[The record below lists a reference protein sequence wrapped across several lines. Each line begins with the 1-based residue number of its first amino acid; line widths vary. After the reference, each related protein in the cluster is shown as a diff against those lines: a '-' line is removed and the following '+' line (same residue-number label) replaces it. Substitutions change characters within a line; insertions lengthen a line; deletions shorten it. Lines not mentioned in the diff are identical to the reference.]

1 MTDAASLVC
10 REGLSLP
17 SSIRMKQYIRSENNI
32 DLIFCFHPP
41 EESTYPRGM
50 TGRCCI
56 QVDREAGHEGVGPE
70 EADPE
75 VVALLVAV
83 EM

>member
-1 MTDAASLVC
+1 
-10 REGLSLP
+10 
-17 SSIRMKQYIRSENNI
+17 
-32 DLIFCFHPP
+32 
-41 EESTYPRGM
+41 M